1 MKKLLCLLILSVMS
15 VMSVA
20 GLCPKYNKG
29 DTLPTYMESNG
40 YMVPVTPTNFSRL
53 GILVRVDAVADTG
66 KVITRSHGEVIDGRW
81 VEIIDE
87 QLTIEEI
94 KNAAALAKS
103 KFTKL
108 QIRRALRVLGQEAA
122 LDMLLTYE
130 TFKKDWA
137 DAIEIDLNDTLTKQA
152 LTSLNV
158 DVNAVKIAISN
169 LEGN

>member
-1 MKKLLCLLILSVMS
+1 MKKLLLLLLLSAVSLVS
-15 VMSVA
+15 VFSA
-20 GLCPKYNKG
+20 DRCPAYNVG
-29 DTLPTYMESNG
+29 NTLPSYIQRDG
-40 YMVPVTPTNFSRL
+40 YMIPVCPANFARL
-53 GILVRVDAVADTG
+53 GILARFDAVPDAG
-66 KVITRSHGEVIDGRW
+66 KVITKSHGVIQNGQW

-87 QLTIEEI
+87 QLTTEDI
-94 KNAAALAKS
+94 KNAAALAKN

-122 LDMLLTYE
+122 LDILLTNE
-130 TFKKDWA
+130 TFKKDWQ

-169 LEGN
+169 LE